1 MSITEAE
8 RAIVA
13 FRARY
18 PVLIEWQ
25 RQMVVQADAAGVLRS
40 VLGRP
45 LRAEWEPWAQIRYT
59 LALNYPVQA
68 SAADL
73 LLVALAKVD
82 RALTSRI
89 DAEITLSVHDEIVIE
104 AAEDDAEDARDR
116 LVEAMLEAWAEVFPD
131 APDTGIVDCKIVRAW
146 DNAK

>member
-1 MSITEAE
+1 MPLACCDRCS
-8 RAIVA
+8 
-13 FRARY
+13 
-18 PVLIEWQ
+18 
-25 RQMVVQADAAGVLRS
+25 AGRS
-40 VLGRP
+40 GPNGSHGRRSATP
-45 LRAEWEPWAQIRYT
+45 